1 MTTNRMPVAGSGTT
15 TIAFGISAAVSGPFQ
30 TRSRLMEPDEL
41 NSLSAKPPGLSTKN
55 RSVRDTSVLNSLP
68 NADEKIGVVEPLR
81 NASSM
86 PELFRVRMKSR
97 VVFAAIVPVVG
108 RYPPS

>member
-41 NSLSAKPPGLSTKN
+41 NSLSPKPGLSTKN
-55 RSVRDTSVLNSLP
+55 RSVRDTSVLASLP
-68 NADEKIGVVEPLR
+68 NTDEKIGVVEPLR

-86 PELFRVRMKSR
+86 PEVFLVRMKSTG
-97 VVFAAIVPVVG
+97 VFAAIVPAVG
-108 RYPPS
+108 LVPSS

>member
-30 TRSRLMEPDEL
+30 TRSRLMEPDKL

-55 RSVRDTSVLNSLP
+55 RSVRDISVLKSVP

-86 PELFRVRMKSR
+86 PEVFRVRMKSTG
-97 VVFAAIVPVVG
+97 VFAAIVPAVG
-108 RYPPS
+108 LVPSS

>member
-41 NSLSAKPPGLSTKN
+41 NSLSPKPGLSTKN
-55 RSVRDTSVLNSLP
+55 RSVRDTSVLASLP
-68 NADEKIGVVEPLR
+68 NTDEKIGVVEPLR

-86 PELFRVRMKSR
+86 PEVFRVRMKSTG
-97 VVFAAIVPVVG
+97 VFAAIVPAVG
-108 RYPPS
+108 LVPSS

>member
-15 TIAFGISAAVSGPFQ
+15 TIAFGISAAVSGSFQ

-41 NSLSAKPPGLSTKN
+41 NSLSAKPPSTKN
-55 RSVRDTSVLNSLP
+55 RSVRDTSVLASLP
-68 NADEKIGVVEPLR
+68 SADEKIGVVEPLR

-86 PELFRVRMKSR
+86 PEVFRVRMKSTG
-97 VVFAAIVPVVG
+97 VFAAIVPAVG
-108 RYPPS
+108 LVPSS

>member
-41 NSLSAKPPGLSTKN
+41 NSLSPKPGLSTKN
-55 RSVRDTSVLNSLP
+55 RSVRDTSVLASVP

-86 PELFRVRMKSR
+86 PEVFRVRMKSTG
-97 VVFAAIVPVVG
+97 VFAAIVPAVG
-108 RYPPS
+108 LVPSS

>member
-41 NSLSAKPPGLSTKN
+41 NSLSPKPGLSTKN
-55 RSVRDTSVLNSLP
+55 RSVRDTSVLASVP
-68 NADEKIGVVEPLR
+68 NADEKIGVLEQLR

-86 PELFRVRMKSR
+86 PEVFRVRMKSTG
-97 VVFAAIVPVVG
+97 VFAAIVPAVG
-108 RYPPS
+108 LVPSS